1 MGIISLGSC
10 NKKFIYLYLISL
22 VISIGLIRSLIN
34 SFIYTP
40 IYGYG
45 GYYDDFTDNKAN
57 NILLKVFLSYIGQ
70 SLFFIMQL
78 ILVKCSSKNE
88 RGNIAQKKI
97 KRTSAI
103 KFIFNDM
110 SDILT
115 NKDLINILIFSFIL
129 LFIDISKA
137 IIEQDIELNIIL
149 HYYIYQIF
157 FIFIL
162 SQYFYGI
169 KFYKHQKCSIIFII
183 ISDIILSISL
193 FWLTHIKLERLNF
206 LKVALH
212 ITCSFLE
219 SLFIIYSKGL
229 MELKFFSP
237 YKATYV
243 FGFINTFI
251 LLIIYFIISKIQCNC
266 DDNIICPKI
275 QEPFLDNS
283 RYLCKLL
290 YNDAF
295 YFDNIESAFRYKY
308 GKISKYI
315 FMIISSILLGCISLI
330 YNIVINK
337 YTVCHIFL
345 FQINKEIILYSLQ
358 LYSIFYI
365 LTKGLRI
372 EIGNLDE
379 SSDYIKLIISI
390 IYIIVLSLIFFTILV
405 FLEFIELN
413 CFGLNKN
420 TKKNIMKR
428 EIEDLNEINGDN
440 ESFLTD
446 EEANS

>member
-1 MGIISLGSC
+1 MGLISLGSC

-22 VISIGLIRSLIN
+22 VISIGLIGSLII

-40 IYGYG
+40 IYGHG
-45 GYYDDFTDNKAN
+45 RYYDHFTDNKAN

-97 KRTSAI
+97 KRTSGI

-137 IIEQDIELNIIL
+137 IIEKDIELNIIL
-149 HYYIYQIF
+149 PYEIYQIF

-193 FWLTHIKLERLNF
+193 FWLTHIKLERLNL

-266 DDNIICPKI
+266 DDRFICPKKK
-275 QEPFLDNS
+275 EGFLNNS

-295 YFDNIESAFRYKY
+295 YFDNIESAFRYD
-308 GKISKYI
+308 KISKYT

-330 YNIVINK
+330 YNISILFF
-337 YTVCHIFL
+337 YH
-345 FQINKEIILYSLQ
+345 FQIH
-358 LYSIFYI
+358 
-365 LTKGLRI
+365 
-372 EIGNLDE
+372 
-379 SSDYIKLIISI
+379 
-390 IYIIVLSLIFFTILV
+390 
-405 FLEFIELN
+405 
-413 CFGLNKN
+413 
-420 TKKNIMKR
+420 
-428 EIEDLNEINGDN
+428 
-440 ESFLTD
+440 
-446 EEANS
+446 